1 MYFVHFR
8 QAQYLS
14 VEFNGDRL
22 HNLHLFANPVQEEV
36 YAQSEKD
43 IMYFGPGTHKPA
55 DLPNNQIR
63 IPSNTTVY
71 LAPGAVIEAKL
82 LVDHAENVRIIAVV
96 LFIIVSEV

>member
-1 MYFVHFR
+1 M
-8 QAQYLS
+8 
-14 VEFNGDRL
+14 EFNGDRL

-82 LVDHAENVRIIAVV
+82 LVDHAENVRYGECAN
-96 LFIIVSEV
+96 S